1 MALDQ
6 IGGFLGQEMPHFV
19 FTERALA
26 HKFLTGRKEE
36 YAVQQELLAEQIAE
50 MVGCQAYSSIEK
62 KRTVLAER
70 GHQRRV
76 LTTASDVA
84 DHPVPAQRSLEA

>member
-50 MVGCQAYSSIEK
+50 MVGCQAY
-62 KRTVLAER
+62 
-70 GHQRRV
+70 
-76 LTTASDVA
+76 
-84 DHPVPAQRSLEA
+84 